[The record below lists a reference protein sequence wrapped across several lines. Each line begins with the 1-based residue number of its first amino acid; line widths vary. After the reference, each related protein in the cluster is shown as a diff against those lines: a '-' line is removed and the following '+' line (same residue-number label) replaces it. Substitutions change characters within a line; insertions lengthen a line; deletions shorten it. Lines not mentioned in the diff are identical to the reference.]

1 MVIAAGIFLFSNT
14 TGRVLFTRRA
24 DSCAW
29 ANFGG
34 TLEDFETTYQCAIR
48 EMQEESGLIHGL
60 DYKIIGTRPIHIKEK
75 INITYYS
82 YVATC
87 DGEPAVVLNDEN
99 LEYGWFDYW
108 CMPKPLHF
116 GVDEVLYSSQI
127 SKYANKFSLGVK

>member
-24 DSCAW
+24 DSGAW

-48 EMQEESGLIHGL
+48 EMREESGLIHGH

-75 INITYYS
+75 TNITYYS

-87 DGEPAVVLNDEN
+87 DGEPDVVLNDEN
-99 LEYGWFDYW
+99 LEYGWFDYQS
-108 CMPKPLHF
+108 MPYPLHF
-116 GVDEVLYSSQI
+116 GVEEVLYSQQI
-127 SKYANKFSLGVK
+127 AKYAKKLGR